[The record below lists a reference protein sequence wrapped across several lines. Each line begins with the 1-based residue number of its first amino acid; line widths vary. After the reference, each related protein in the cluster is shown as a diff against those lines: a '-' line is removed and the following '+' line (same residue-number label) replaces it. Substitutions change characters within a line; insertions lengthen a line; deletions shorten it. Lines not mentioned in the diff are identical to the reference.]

1 MPLMYKSLSK
11 NTIALLDIEAAGGQA
26 GAYARGLLMLNGAS
40 DYKEPVYLPDVMTT
54 RKMKTSAQEAVWE
67 YLKVYPNPADK
78 YITVEYCIATE
89 DREAVLKVVNT
100 ESKPVYTKVLENS
113 EDMIL
118 IDIKNFSQG
127 TYIIYIEVKGKIVD
141 SKVVSVAK

>member
-1 MPLMYKSLSK
+1 MEIRNNSV
-11 NTIALLDIEAAGGQA
+11 EAAGGQA

-40 DYKEPVYLPDVMTT
+40 DYKEPVYLPDVMVN
-54 RKMKTSAQEAVWE
+54 RKLKTSAQEAAWE

-100 ESKPVYTKVLENS
+100 ESKPVYAKVLENS

-127 TYIIYIEVKGKIVD
+127 TYIIYIEVQGKIVD